1 MKETRTI
8 NLNGIVFHIDN
19 DAYLALSNYLH
30 DIELRLPSDDRKEV
44 MNDLEARVA
53 ELFQSALFAKN
64 VQVVDIEMV
73 NTMESRI
80 GKPSDF
86 GENKRPVVKHRPSDN
101 QGCARSFGIA
111 LKVLLVLM
119 ALPFLFIF
127 CIVAFSLL
135 MALFGVSAGLATAL
149 PLLGIELFA
158 GSGWLTA
165 LFVIAVLAVI
175 ILPIV
180 MLVHS
185 IVTYVRL
192 RRGPKA
198 RFWWSTII
206 AWLVAIA
213 LTITLFFNGIRVD
226 GVPANIHQL
235 IQLIDDGMEEYDSDE
250 PTTVMVLDLPA
261 FQAIEVTGPIEVS
274 LTQSLT
280 QEVSLTSNHPEYVL
294 AEVEDGVLR
303 LAFRPERGRYTKA
316 SFAIGVPELQRI
328 EATGAAQ
335 VETEGVFKCYD
346 LDLRLAGA
354 AQADMHLQAKTLK
367 VSATGA
373 SKAELEGTVE
383 ALSAEI
389 AGASELEAE
398 DLKADDAHINCAGA
412 GVAEVHV
419 AKQLWAQAAG
429 ASKILYHGNP
439 HVEHRMAVGGS
450 QISAR

>member
-73 NTMESRI
+73 NQLEQRM

-86 GENKRPVVKHRPSDN
+86 GENKRPVVKHKPSDN
-101 QGCARSFGIA
+101 QGCARSLGIA

-135 MALFGVSAGLATAL
+135 LALFGVSAGLATAL

-213 LTITLFFNGIRVD
+213 LTIGLFFNGIRVD
-226 GVPANIHQL
+226 GSPANLQQL
-235 IQLIDDGMEEYDSDE
+235 IQLVDNGIDEYESDE
-250 PTTVMVLDLPA
+250 PTSTVVLDLPA
-261 FQAIEVTGPIEVS
+261 FQSIEVTGPFEVE

-280 QEVSLTSNHPEYVL
+280 QQVSLTSNHPDQVL
-294 AEVEDGVLR
+294 AEVEDGVLKIT
-303 LAFRPERGRYTKA
+303 FRPERSRYTKA
-316 SFAIGVPELQRI
+316 SFAIAVPELQRI
-328 EATGAAQ
+328 VGTAAAQ
-335 VETEGVFKCYD
+335 IETEGVFKCYD
-346 LDLRLAGA
+346 LDLRLTGA
-354 AQADMHLQAKTLK
+354 AQADLNLQAKTLK
-367 VSATGA
+367 IAATGA
-373 SKAELEGTVE
+373 AKAELEGTVE
-383 ALSAEI
+383 SLSAEI
-389 AGASELEAE
+389 AGASVLDAE
-398 DLKADDAHINCAGA
+398 DLQADDAHINCAGA
-412 GVAEVHV
+412 GVADVHV

-429 ASKILYHGNP
+429 ASKITYRGNP
-439 HVEHRMAVGGS
+439 NVQHRMAVGGS
-450 QISAR
+450 QISAN

>member
-73 NTMESRI
+73 NQLEQRM

-86 GENKRPVVKHRPSDN
+86 GENKRPVVKHKPSDN
-101 QGCARSFGIA
+101 QGCARSLGIA

-127 CIVAFSLL
+127 CIIAFSLL

-175 ILPIV
+175 VLPIV

-185 IVTYVRL
+185 IVTYVRWH
-192 RRGPKA
+192 RGPKA

-206 AWLVAIA
+206 AWLLAIA
-213 LTITLFFNGIRVD
+213 LTFGLFFNGIRVD
-226 GVPANIHQL
+226 GNPANIFQL
-235 IQLIDDGMEEYDSDE
+235 IQLVDNGMDELDSDE
-250 PTTVMVLDLPA
+250 PTSTMVLDLPA
-261 FQAIEVTGPIEVS
+261 FQAIEVTGPFEVS
-274 LTQSLT
+274 LSQSLT
-280 QEVSLTSNHPEYVL
+280 QQVSLTSNHSDQVL
-294 AEVEDGVLR
+294 AEVEDGVLKIT
-303 LAFRPERGRYTKA
+303 FRPERSRYTKA
-316 SFAIGVPELQRI
+316 SFAIAVPELQRI
-328 EATGAAQ
+328 AGTAAAQ
-335 VETEGVFKCYD
+335 IETEGVFKCYD
-346 LDLRLAGA
+346 LDLRLTGA
-354 AQADMHLQAKTLK
+354 AQADLNLQGKTLK
-367 VSATGA
+367 VSAAGA
-373 SKAELEGTVE
+373 SQSELEGTME
-383 ALSAEI
+383 SLTAEV
-389 AGASELEAE
+389 AGASKLDAE
-398 DLKADDAHINCAGA
+398 DIKVQEAHINCAGA
-412 GVAEVHV
+412 SVAEVY
-419 AKQLWAQAAG
+419 AEQQLWAQAAG
-429 ASKILYHGNP
+429 ASKITYRGNP
-439 HVEHRMAVGGS
+439 NVQHQMAVGGS
-450 QISAR
+450 QINAK